1 MESGK
6 NNGLAGNWDS
16 VGIVMVSLVL
26 LAIVLYIT
34 VNK

>member
-6 NNGLAGNWDS
+6 NNSLSGNWDLI
-16 VGIVMVSLVL
+16 GIVMVSLVL